1 VALCFLLSAV
11 AGIAQEEGGPARMKQ
26 IKETIAKVRSDR
38 TARARTEAAEHLAR
52 LAKKSAAKKSRRR
65 S

>member
-1 VALCFLLSAV
+1 
-11 AGIAQEEGGPARMKQ
+11 MKQ